1 MSVTPTPP
9 VPGPVKSRSRAQVWI
24 LVGVFFGPLLA
35 AFALYY
41 GAKGW
46 RPHGSTNRGDLIT
59 PARPVPAVTLAPA
72 VGEPLETQ
80 KLQGKWTVVY
90 VGDGQCDTRCREALV
105 LTRQT
110 RLALNQDVDRVQ
122 RLFLVSANCCD
133 RTYLQTEHPDVIT
146 AMVDNE
152 AGRQLLSAFPEG
164 ADAAQQGRIY
174 IIDPLGN
181 LMMSYP
187 PEAPRKGLLEDMK
200 KLLRLSHIG

>member
-1 MSVTPTPP
+1 MSANPTPP
-9 VPGPVKSRSRAQVWI
+9 APSPAKSRSRTQVWVLI
-24 LVGVFFGPLLA
+24 GVFFGPLLA
-35 AFALYY
+35 AFVLYY
-41 GAKGW
+41 GTSGW
-46 RPHGSTNRGDLIT
+46 RPHGSTNRGELIT
-59 PARPVPAVTLAPA
+59 PARPVPSVTLAPA
-72 VGEPLETQ
+72 TGKALDTQ
-80 KLQGKWTVVY
+80 KLQGKWTMVF

-110 RLALNQDVDRVQ
+110 RIALNQDVDRVQ

-152 AGRQLLSAFPEG
+152 AGQQLLSAFPEG

-181 LMMSYP
+181 LMMSYSP
-187 PEAPRKGLLEDMK
+187 DAPRKGLLEDMK